1 MPPWEGDGDGY
12 DDHQLPHGAGQ
23 DSLPHAAQDQGNGP
37 YQHGIPLADY
47 HATRH
52 ENASTTAAF
61 LRIRHIDMM
70 RAAVGQPL
78 AEDTLEALYSLR

>member
-12 DDHQLPHGAGQ
+12 DDDQLPHGAGQ
-23 DSLPHAAQDQGNGP
+23 DSLPYAAQDQGHGP
-37 YQHGIPLADY
+37 LPARHPLADY

-52 ENASTTAAF
+52 ENASTTAA
-61 LRIRHIDMM
+61 IDMM

>member
-1 MPPWEGDGDGY
+1 MEGDGDGY

-23 DSLPHAAQDQGNGP
+23 DLLPYAAQDQGDGP
-37 YQHGIPLADY
+37 LPARHPPCRLSCDSS
-47 HATRH
+47 ATR
-52 ENASTTAAF
+52 TRRPPPPFYAF
-61 LRIRHIDMM
+61 ATIDMM